1 MKKNFFLLPVFFLFA
16 QCAKAQTLTNLAWQP
31 YPLQVTEVPVGAGQ
45 SYLQIACFDSL
56 LSQTQTDSTGIISNI
71 MYENKDGLLVYMNQP
86 GNAVKIISYDFE
98 KHQFVDTTI
107 ENLSLT
113 GNAFSILDGWVSCN
127 LYDAA
132 SSIFENHFIRYDIV
146 AGGFLHFT
154 NTLNDFPFGGITDCF
169 ILSYSNNPLTTN
181 SAWFNSGISGFNS
194 PNSLLFD
201 NILFEAKDG
210 VLQLQN
216 DNTGNPWVKYS
227 APDAQGFAG
236 LNNPTSVNGILNQLF
251 HTNSGIA
258 TYADD
263 SSLTFAIVDTWL
275 NQWVTASIGTQFP
288 IVQTEYTGVV
298 NGTAW
303 AETLNG
309 ITGSRTLYAGVYN
322 VLTHSWDVDSVSLDS
337 IFQQGTQITFLNN
350 GTAAWYEL
358 SGTIR
363 YMGYDAA
370 TGWGNYQTTPRLDFC
385 IKNMQSPSN
394 HNLIFVRDYSI
405 GYDSVL
411 FDFGDGYA
419 TNRKASSHL
428 YKTNGHYR
436 MASNNY
442 TVCATAGT
450 QTVCKPVLFS
460 TSTLNLQ
467 QPEFNIIVS
476 PNPAH
481 SSINISLSNFS
492 SPVNATLTD
501 ITGRFVQQFKI
512 TSSSCIYDVT
522 TLRKGIYFLKID
534 DVVKKV
540 VVQ

>member
-1 MKKNFFLLPVFFLFA
+1 MKKNFFLLPVFFLFT
-16 QCAKAQTLTNLAWQP
+16 QCAKAQTYTNLAWQP

-56 LSQTQTDSTGIISNI
+56 LGQWKYDSTQVYDNVVYRNGNGI
-71 MYENKDGLLVYMNQP
+71 LAC
-86 GNAVKIISYDFE
+86 GNAYDTGTVVIVYDFE
-98 KHQFVDTTI
+98 KGQFRDTLITTFVPTNKAITHHGLWLTI
-107 ENLSLT
+107 ITEDVLGGVFANSFISYNIVT
-113 GNAFSILDGWVSCN
+113 GFFNF
-127 LYDAA
+127 YQ
-132 SSIFENHFIRYDIV
+132 H
-146 AGGFLHFT
+146 T
-154 NTLNDFPFGGITDCF
+154 NTATSF
-169 ILSYSNNPLTTN
+169 IDTMNEFLISRQYTSPSAISANIGYCGFKHSYTNTTN
-181 SAWFNSGISGFNS
+181 EVLEFSAW
-194 PNSLLFD
+194 
-201 NILFEAKDG
+201 DG
-210 VLQLQN
+210 VLILWSPSLL
-216 DNTGNPWVKYS
+216 TYLVVFV
-227 APDAQGFAG
+227 APDAQGVFGQMNEATTSPSVFSCNSTANG
-236 LNNPTSVNGILNQLF
+236 L
-251 HTNSGIA
+251 A
-258 TYADD
+258 TYGTD
-263 SSLTFAIVDTWL
+263 STTTLGIVDTWL
-275 NQWVTASIGTQFP
+275 DQWQSYTLSFP
-288 IVQTEYTGVV
+288 TIYAATSSGLAY
-298 NGTAW
+298 
-303 AETLNG
+303 AERIDTLLN
-309 ITGSRTLYAGVYN
+309 IRTFYSGVYN
-322 VLTHSWDVDSVSLDS
+322 IQSHSWVVDSVSLDS
-337 IFQQGTQITFLNN
+337 AAAWSQPFPVN
-350 GTAAWYEL
+350 GTFEWYD
-358 SGTIR
+358 IN
-363 YMGYDAA
+363 MVKQIWGYDSIA
-370 TGWGNYQTTPRLDFC
+370 GWGHHPTTKRLDFC

-460 TSTLNLQ
+460 TSTLNIQ